1 MKSRDRV
8 LKLLQIAGP
17 CGLTS
22 ADVGNVCF
30 IHGKTL
36 SVLMKRLVE
45 ENAVWVHEA
54 TYYSHADY
62 KNAPES
68 PRGQEERAGCEGLVP
83 PPSPP
88 LKDTRRNTLRNT
100 PATSSPVGAKHIS
113 G

>member
-22 ADVGNVCF
+22 VDIGNVCF

-45 ENAVWVHEA
+45 ENAVWVREA

-62 KNAPES
+62 RDPPES
-68 PRGQEERAGCEGLVP
+68 PWAKAPAEMKRMAERLA
-83 PPSPP
+83 
-88 LKDTRRNTLRNT
+88 RN
-100 PATSSPVGAKHIS
+100 G
-113 G
+113 